1 MENVGAAL
9 QTARQASVG
18 GGGAGGHTC
27 GGRIPG
33 VFPLPYLLY
42 SCFHHSHR
50 HIVLFFVVLSTPAAL
65 LLGVNRGPV
74 RKSSLW

>member
-1 MENVGAAL
+1 MESVGAAL
-9 QTARQASVG
+9 RG
-18 GGGAGGHTC
+18 GWIHTC
-27 GGRIPG
+27 GGRVPA

-42 SCFHHSHR
+42 FCFHHSHR
-50 HIVLFFVVLSTPAAL
+50 HIVLVFVVLSTPAAL